1 MNEHFKNLTQKERV
15 RLVALCSP
23 RYAPE
28 SLFHQLFGITKASE
42 LLEVMKEGL
51 KAEMEKGDMIIDMR
65 TFGGAKFVNGRTI
78 CVGCAAVCAMI
89 RLCGAP
95 LRHDPETDY
104 YPGLPDQC
112 VMDNN
117 MIHRH
122 GFESFGF
129 VQDQVLNLR
138 EGDRQHLIFA
148 WESMERF
155 FDALRKGD
163 KQQICFCYRVPV
175 NVLCEIMLPCFSGIY
190 RSSDME
196 KFNQEIS
203 VLDEAIKKLKS
214 HGA

>member
-28 SLFHQLFGITKASE
+28 SLFRRLFGITKVSE

-65 TFGGAKFVNGRTI
+65 TFGGARFINGRPT
-78 CVGCAAVCAMI
+78 CAGCAAVCAMI

-104 YPGLPDQC
+104 YPGLPDQE
-112 VMDNN
+112 VMDDN

-122 GFESFGF
+122 SFESFGF
-129 VQDQVLNLR
+129 VQDQAFSLR
-138 EGDRQHLIFA
+138 EENRQDLIFA

-163 KQQICFCYRVPV
+163 KQKICSCYSVPV
-175 NVLCEIMLPCFSGIY
+175 NVLCEIKLPLFSGVY
-190 RSSDME
+190 RSSDMD
-196 KFNQEIS
+196 KFNQEIGM
-203 VLDEAIKKLKS
+203 LDKAIKKLRS